1 MVNLEDSSFI
11 IKDVLFWS
19 YLNGMPKSRDIAL
32 DIDKELGVESKIV
45 GEYNYVQ
52 GYKKNGSENYYT
64 NEPKYKKEPNSDL
77 GKRYR
82 GSGLGLKPAY
92 EPIILIQKP
101 ILKGKIL
108 LKMSLRMEWEFLI
121 LRKLEF
127 HMKKERVKLGI
138 IQILWVER
146 LQIF

>member
-52 GYKKNGSENYYT
+52 GYKKMGQ
-64 NEPKYKKEPNSDL
+64 KI
-77 GKRYR
+77 
-82 GSGLGLKPAY
+82 
-92 EPIILIQKP
+92 IILMNLSIKRNP
-101 ILKGKIL
+101 
-108 LKMSLRMEWEFLI
+108 
-121 LRKLEF
+121 
-127 HMKKERVKLGI
+127 
-138 IQILWVER
+138 IQILEKDIGVVV
-146 LQIF
+146 